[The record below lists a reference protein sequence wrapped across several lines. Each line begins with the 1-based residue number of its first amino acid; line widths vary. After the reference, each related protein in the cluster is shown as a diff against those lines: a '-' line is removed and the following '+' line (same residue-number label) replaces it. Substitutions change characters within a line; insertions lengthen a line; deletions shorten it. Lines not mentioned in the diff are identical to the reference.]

1 MKMTLKNL
9 TPSPDLSGL
18 SAAELLTV
26 IAGFQQQL
34 ALKDEALQS
43 KDEALQSKEEA
54 IQRRDAHILLL
65 EELLRLRRIQRFA
78 ASSEKLHQLQL
89 FDEAEQE
96 AEIDSLLAQ
105 LPNDLPQTAEP
116 TVEAK
121 AKPRQ
126 RGFSASLLRERI
138 ELTLSDEQKA
148 GASKVFFTKVK
159 EELQFIPAQLK
170 VLEIWQEKAVFERDG
185 EEVILAANRPVH
197 PLGKCI
203 ATPSL
208 LGYIITSKYA
218 DGLPLYRLEQMFKRL
233 GQEVSR
239 TSMAHWIIRL
249 DEVFQP
255 LMNLLREEQNHATY
269 LQADETRI
277 QVLKEE
283 GKTAQSDKWMW
294 VTRGGPPGR
303 PSVLFEYDP
312 SRAGSVPVRL
322 LDGFSGILQADGYSG
337 YSQVCK
343 ESGLT
348 RIGCWDHAR
357 RKFIEAT
364 QAAPSVAK
372 GKSKPGASKA
382 DVALGYIGK
391 LYAIEREQKERS
403 DAERYQ
409 ARQTRSMPLL
419 AELKTWLDNNVGKVM
434 KGSLTRQ
441 AMEYTLGQWPHLVGY
456 CVRGDLHISNIL
468 AENAIRPFAVGR
480 KAWLFADSAQ
490 GAKASATCYSLL
502 ETAKANDLEPS
513 AYINYVLAQ
522 IGEADS
528 LEKLEALLPW
538 NVPLEPIAKKV
549 VQYNEGK

>member
-18 SAAELLTV
+18 SAAELLAV

-89 FDEAEQE
+89 FDEAELE
-96 AEIDSLLAQ
+96 ADMDALLAQ
-105 LPNDLPQTAEP
+105 LPDDLPQTA
-116 TVEAK
+116 EAK

-277 QVLKEE
+277 QVLKEK

-372 GKSKPGASKA
+372 GKSKPSASKA

-419 AELKTWLDNNVGKVM
+419 AELKTWLENNVGKVM
-434 KGSLTRQ
+434 KGSLTRK
-441 AMEYTLGQWPHLVGY
+441 AMEYTLGQWPYLVGY
-456 CVRGDLHISNIL
+456 CERGDLHISNVL

-513 AYINYVLAQ
+513 AYINHVLAQ

>member
-18 SAAELLTV
+18 SAAELLAV

-34 ALKDEALQS
+34 AL

-89 FDEAEQE
+89 FDEAELE
-96 AEIDSLLAQ
+96 ADMDALLAQ
-105 LPNDLPQTAEP
+105 LPDDLPQTA
-116 TVEAK
+116 EAK

-255 LMNLLREEQNHATY
+255 LMNLLREEQNHAAY

-343 ESGLT
+343 QSGLT

-391 LYAIEREQKERS
+391 LYAIEREQKEHS

-419 AELKTWLDNNVGKVM
+419 AEFKTWLDNNVGKVM
-434 KGSLTRQ
+434 KGSLTRK
-441 AMEYTLGQWPHLVGY
+441 AMEYTLGQWPYLVGY
-456 CVRGDLHISNIL
+456 CERGDLHISNVL

>member
-18 SAAELLTV
+18 SAAELLVV

-34 ALKDEALQS
+34 AL

-89 FDEAEQE
+89 FDEAELE
-96 AEIDSLLAQ
+96 ADMDALLAQ
-105 LPNDLPQTAEP
+105 LPDDLPQTA
-116 TVEAK
+116 EAK

-185 EEVILAANRPVH
+185 EEVIIAANRPVH

-255 LMNLLREEQNHATY
+255 LMNLLREEQNHAAY

-343 ESGLT
+343 QSGLT

-391 LYAIEREQKERS
+391 LYAIEREQKEHS

-419 AELKTWLDNNVGKVM
+419 AEFKTWLDNNVGKVM
-434 KGSLTRQ
+434 KGSLTRK
-441 AMEYTLGQWPHLVGY
+441 AMEYTLGQWPYLVGY
-456 CVRGDLHISNIL
+456 CERGDLHISNVL

>member
-18 SAAELLTV
+18 SAAELLAV

-89 FDEAEQE
+89 FDEAELE
-96 AEIDSLLAQ
+96 ADMDALLAQ
-105 LPNDLPQTAEP
+105 LPDDLPQTA
-116 TVEAK
+116 EAK

-322 LDGFSGILQADGYSG
+322 LEGFSGVLQADGYSG

-343 ESGLT
+343 QSGLT

-364 QAAPSVAK
+364 QATPSVAK

-382 DVALGYIGK
+382 DVALGYISK

-419 AELKTWLDNNVGKVM
+419 AEFKTWLDNNVGKVM
-434 KGSLTRQ
+434 KGSLTRK

-456 CVRGDLHISNIL
+456 CERGDLHISNVL

-513 AYINYVLAQ
+513 AYINHVLAQ

-549 VQYNEGK
+549 AQYNEGT

>member
-18 SAAELLTV
+18 SAAELLAV

-34 ALKDEALQS
+34 AL

-89 FDEAEQE
+89 FDEAELE
-96 AEIDSLLAQ
+96 ADMDALLAQ
-105 LPNDLPQTAEP
+105 LPDDLPQTA
-116 TVEAK
+116 EAK

-185 EEVILAANRPVH
+185 EEVIIAANRPVH

-255 LMNLLREEQNHATY
+255 LMNLLREEQNHAAY

-343 ESGLT
+343 QSGLT

-391 LYAIEREQKERS
+391 LYAIEREQKEHS

-419 AELKTWLDNNVGKVM
+419 AEFKTWLDNNVGKVM
-434 KGSLTRQ
+434 KGSLTRK
-441 AMEYTLGQWPHLVGY
+441 AMEYTLGQWPYLVGY
-456 CVRGDLHISNIL
+456 CERGDLHISNVL

-549 VQYNEGK
+549 AQYNEGK

>member
-1 MKMTLKNL
+1 MKTTPENL
-9 TPSPDLSGL
+9 TPSSDLSGL
-18 SAAELLTV
+18 GAAELLAV
-26 IAGFQQQL
+26 IAGFQQKL
-34 ALKDEALQS
+34 ALKDQALRSQ
-43 KDEALQSKEEA
+43 EQVLQSKEEA

-89 FDEAEQE
+89 FDEAEVE
-96 AEIDSLLAQ
+96 ANIDSLLAQ
-105 LPNDLPQTAEP
+105 LPDDLPQTPEP
-116 TVEAK
+116 K
-121 AKPRQ
+121 AKTHRQ

-185 EEVILAANRPVH
+185 EEVIIAANRPVH

-255 LMNLLREEQNHATY
+255 LMNLLREEQNHAAY

-343 ESGLT
+343 QSGLT

-364 QAAPSVAK
+364 QAAPTVAK
-372 GKSKPGASKA
+372 GKSKSGASKA

-391 LYAIEREQKERS
+391 LYAIEREQKELS

-419 AELKTWLDNNVGKVM
+419 AEFKTWLDNHVGKVM
-434 KGSLTRQ
+434 KGSLTRK
-441 AMEYTLGQWPHLVGY
+441 AMEYTLGQWPYLVGY
-456 CVRGDLHISNIL
+456 CERGDLHISNVL

-522 IGEADS
+522 IGEADT

-549 VQYNEGK
+549 TQYNEGK

>member
-1 MKMTLKNL
+1 MKITPENL
-9 TPSPDLSGL
+9 TPSPDLNGL
-18 SAAELLTV
+18 CAAELLAV

-34 ALKDEALQS
+34 ALKD
-43 KDEALQSKEEA
+43 EA

-89 FDEAEQE
+89 SDEAELE
-96 AEIDSLLAQ
+96 ADIDALLAQ
-105 LPNDLPQTAEP
+105 LPDDLPQTPEP
-116 TVEAK
+116 K
-121 AKPRQ
+121 AKTRRQ

-185 EEVILAANRPVH
+185 EEVILVANRPVH

-277 QVLKEE
+277 QVLKEK

-322 LDGFSGILQADGYSG
+322 LEGFSGILQADGYSG

-364 QAAPSVAK
+364 RAAPKGKDK
-372 GKSKPGASKA
+372 GKSKASTGLA

-419 AELKTWLDNNVGKVM
+419 AELKTWLENNVGKVM
-434 KGSLTRQ
+434 KGSLTRK
-441 AMEYTLGQWPHLVGY
+441 AMEYTLGQWSYLVGY
-456 CVRGDLHISNIL
+456 CERGDLHISNVL

-513 AYINYVLAQ
+513 AYINHVLAQ
-522 IGEADS
+522 IGEADT

-538 NVPLEPIAKKV
+538 NVSLEPIAKKV
-549 VQYNEGK
+549 AQYNEGK

>member
-18 SAAELLTV
+18 SAAELLAV

-34 ALKDEALQS
+34 AL

-89 FDEAEQE
+89 FDEAELE
-96 AEIDSLLAQ
+96 ADMDALLAQ
-105 LPNDLPQTAEP
+105 LPDDLPHTA
-116 TVEAK
+116 EAK

-255 LMNLLREEQNHATY
+255 LINLLREEQNHATY

-303 PSVLFEYDP
+303 PAVLFEYDP

-322 LDGFSGILQADGYSG
+322 LDGFSGVLQADGYSG

-343 ESGLT
+343 QSGLT

-364 QAAPSVAK
+364 QAAPTVAK
-372 GKSKPGASKA
+372 GKSKSGASKA
-382 DVALGYIGK
+382 DVALGYISK

-419 AELKTWLDNNVGKVM
+419 AEFKTWLDNNVGKVM
-434 KGSLTRQ
+434 KGSLTRK
-441 AMEYTLGQWPHLVGY
+441 AMEYTLGQWPYLVGY
-456 CVRGDLHISNIL
+456 CERGDLHISNVL

-490 GAKASATCYSLL
+490 GAKANATCYSLL

-522 IGEADS
+522 IGEADT

-549 VQYNEGK
+549 AQYNEGK

>member
-9 TPSPDLSGL
+9 TPSSDLSGL
-18 SAAELLTV
+18 SAAELLAV

-34 ALKDEALQS
+34 AL
-43 KDEALQSKEEA
+43 KEEA

-89 FDEAEQE
+89 FDEAELE
-96 AEIDSLLAQ
+96 ADMDALLAQ
-105 LPNDLPQTAEP
+105 LPDDLPQTA
-116 TVEAK
+116 EAK

-239 TSMAHWIIRL
+239 TNMAHWIIRL

-255 LMNLLREEQNHATY
+255 LMNLLREEQNNATY

-322 LDGFSGILQADGYSG
+322 LEGFSGILQADGYSG

-364 QAAPSVAK
+364 RAAPK
-372 GKSKPGASKA
+372 GKDKGKDKSKSKASTGLA

>member
-18 SAAELLTV
+18 SAAELLAV

-34 ALKDEALQS
+34 ALKE
-43 KDEALQSKEEA
+43 EALQSKEEA

-89 FDEAEQE
+89 FDEAELE
-96 AEIDSLLAQ
+96 ADMDALLAQ
-105 LPNDLPQTAEP
+105 LPDDLPQTA
-116 TVEAK
+116 EAK

-303 PSVLFEYDP
+303 SSVLFAYDP

-322 LDGFSGILQADGYSG
+322 LEGFSGILQADGYSG

-364 QAAPSVAK
+364 QATPSVAK

-382 DVALGYIGK
+382 DVALGYISK

-419 AELKTWLDNNVGKVM
+419 AEFKTWLDNNVGKVM
-434 KGSLTRQ
+434 KGSLTRK

-456 CVRGDLHISNIL
+456 CERGDLHISNVL

-549 VQYNEGK
+549 AQYNEGK

>member
-9 TPSPDLSGL
+9 TPSPNLSGL
-18 SAAELLTV
+18 SAAELLAV

-34 ALKDEALQS
+34 AL

-89 FDEAEQE
+89 FDEAELE
-96 AEIDSLLAQ
+96 ADMDALLAQ
-105 LPNDLPQTAEP
+105 LPDDLPQTA
-116 TVEAK
+116 EAK

-239 TSMAHWIIRL
+239 TNMAHWIIRL

-322 LDGFSGILQADGYSG
+322 LEGFSGILQADGYSG

-364 QAAPSVAK
+364 RAAPKGK
-372 GKSKPGASKA
+372 GKSKASTGLA

-522 IGEADS
+522 IGDADS

-549 VQYNEGK
+549 AQYNEGK

>member
-1 MKMTLKNL
+1 MKMTPKNL

-18 SAAELLTV
+18 SAAELLAV

-34 ALKDEALQS
+34 AL

-89 FDEAEQE
+89 FDEAELE
-96 AEIDSLLAQ
+96 ADMDALLAQ
-105 LPNDLPQTAEP
+105 LPDDLPQTA
-116 TVEAK
+116 EAK

-239 TSMAHWIIRL
+239 TNMAHWIIRL

-303 PSVLFEYDP
+303 PSVLFAYDP

-322 LDGFSGILQADGYSG
+322 LEGFSGILQADGYSG

-364 QAAPSVAK
+364 RAAPK
-372 GKSKPGASKA
+372 GKDKGKDKSKSKASTGLA

-549 VQYNEGK
+549 AQYNEGK

>member
-1 MKMTLKNL
+1 MKMTPKNL

-18 SAAELLTV
+18 SAAELLAV

-34 ALKDEALQS
+34 AL

-89 FDEAEQE
+89 FDEAELE
-96 AEIDSLLAQ
+96 ADMDALLAQ
-105 LPNDLPQTAEP
+105 LPDDLPQTA
-116 TVEAK
+116 EAK

-322 LDGFSGILQADGYSG
+322 LEGFSGILQADGYSG

-364 QAAPSVAK
+364 RAAPK
-372 GKSKPGASKA
+372 GKGKGKDKSKSKASTGLA

-522 IGEADS
+522 IGEADT

-549 VQYNEGK
+549 AQYNEGK